1 MKSLRKTIAMACSLI
16 LATPLA
22 ILEAQSPQQQ
32 GTPSSARQQSAAP
45 PQSDAQA
52 KIIKNV
58 NYVVLP
64 ITVKDGAGRL
74 VPDLQRDDFRVLDDN
89 VEQRIEVF
97 TAEAFPLSLV
107 VLIDN
112 DLKSKDA
119 QQVEP
124 SLEAI
129 VGGLSTG
136 DEAFICRFDQY
147 FHAGKGFT
155 TDQDK
160 LLTELKRERLDS
172 RPSVAGGGGP
182 FDSPTINGQSV
193 TGGPA
198 VPRTTIELK
207 GQPTKALDDAVY
219 AAAQLLKDR
228 GRERR
233 KIIVLVSDGVNNPK
247 SNTNKYDVVLKEL
260 LRNNI
265 SVFGVGI
272 GTAYFDRK
280 FDKLDRLARYAHNT
294 GGDVYYASKRNDLE
308 ELYARVTEEARN
320 QYTLAY
326 SPRGNDP
333 GAEYHSVEVRVKR
346 EGLTILTRDGYYAGT
361 LSVPR

>member
-1 MKSLRKTIAMACSLI
+1 M
-16 LATPLA
+16 
-22 ILEAQSPQQQ
+22 LEAQSPKQQ
-32 GTPSSARQQSAAP
+32 AAP
-45 PQSDAQA
+45 AATNSQSPTSPQSEAQA

-64 ITVKDGAGRL
+64 VTVKDGAGRL
-74 VPDLQRDDFRVLDDN
+74 VPDLQKDEFRVLDDN
-89 VEQRIEVF
+89 VEQRIDVF

-112 DLKSKDA
+112 DLKVKDA
-119 QQVEP
+119 QQLEP

-147 FHAGKGFT
+147 FHEGKGFT

-172 RPSVAGGGGP
+172 RPSVTSGGVA
-182 FDSPTINGQSV
+182 FDAPTINGQSV

-198 VPRTTIELK
+198 VARTTIDIGGK
-207 GQPTKALDDAVY
+207 PTKALDDAVY
-219 AAAQLLKDR
+219 AAAQLLKGR

-233 KIIVLVSDGVNNPK
+233 KIILLVSDGVNNPK
-247 SNTNKYDVVLKEL
+247 YNTNKYEVVLKEL
-260 LRNNI
+260 LRYNI

-272 GTAYFDRK
+272 GTVYFDRK

-294 GGDVYYASKRNDLE
+294 GGDVYYGSKRNDLE
-308 ELYARVTEEARN
+308 ELYARVAEEARN

-326 SPRGNDP
+326 SPRGNDT

-346 EGLTILTRDGYYAGT
+346 EGLTILTRDGYYSGA
-361 LSVPR
+361 LVAPR

>member
-1 MKSLRKTIAMACSLI
+1 MKSLRKIISFAGSLI
-16 LATPLA
+16 LAAPTAL
-22 ILEAQSPQQQ
+22 LEAQSPQQQ
-32 GTPSSARQQSAAP
+32 AAP
-45 PQSDAQA
+45 AATSSQSTTSPQSEAQA

-64 ITVKDGAGRL
+64 VTVKDGAGRL
-74 VPDLQRDDFRVLDDN
+74 VPDLQRDEFRVLDDN
-89 VEQRIEVF
+89 VEQRIEIF

-112 DLKSKDA
+112 DLKVKDA

-147 FHAGKGFT
+147 FHEGKGFT

-172 RPSVAGGGGP
+172 RPSVASGGGA
-182 FDSPTINGQSV
+182 FDAPTINGQSV

-198 VPRTTIELK
+198 VARTTIELK

-219 AAAQLLKDR
+219 AAAQLLKER

-233 KIIVLVSDGVNNPK
+233 KIILLVSDGVNNPK
-247 SNTNKYDVVLKEL
+247 FNTNKYDVVLKEL
-260 LRNNI
+260 LRYNI
-265 SVFGVGI
+265 SVFGVGV
-272 GTAYFDRK
+272 GTVYFNRK

-294 GGDVYYASKRNDLE
+294 GGDVYYGSKRNDLE
-308 ELYARVTEEARN
+308 ELYARVAEEARN
-320 QYTLAY
+320 QYTIAY
-326 SPRGNDP
+326 SPRGTDA

-346 EGLTILTRDGYYAGT
+346 EGLTILTRDGYYSGA
-361 LSVPR
+361 LVAPR

>member
-1 MKSLRKTIAMACSLI
+1 MKSLRKILTLACTLI
-16 LATPLA
+16 FATPLA
-22 ILEAQSPQQQ
+22 ILEAQSPQQ
-32 GTPSSARQQSAAP
+32 TIAPSARQQPLTP

-52 KIIKNV
+52 KIIRNV

-64 ITVKDGAGRL
+64 VTVKDGVGRL

-89 VEQRIEVF
+89 VEQRIEIF

-112 DLKSKDA
+112 DLKVKDA

-129 VGGLSTG
+129 VGGMSLG

-147 FHAGKGFT
+147 FHEGKGFT
-155 TDQDK
+155 ADQDK

-172 RPSVAGGGGP
+172 RPSVQAGGGP

-207 GQPTKALDDAVY
+207 GRPTKALDDAVY
-219 AAAQLLKDR
+219 AAAQLLKSR

-233 KIIVLVSDGVNNPK
+233 KIILLVSDGVNNPK
-247 SNTNKYDVVLKEL
+247 FNINKYDVVLKEL
-260 LRNNI
+260 LRYNI

-272 GTAYFDRK
+272 GTVYFDRK

-333 GAEYHSVEVRVKR
+333 STEYHSVEVRVKR
-346 EGLTILTRDGYYAGT
+346 EGLKIFTRDGYYAGA
-361 LSVPR
+361 LSAPR

>member
-1 MKSLRKTIAMACSLI
+1 MKSLRKTISLACSLI
-16 LATPLA
+16 FATPLA

-32 GTPSSARQQSAAP
+32 GAPSSARQQPAAP

-64 ITVKDGAGRL
+64 VTVKDGAGRL
-74 VPDLQRDDFRVLDDN
+74 VPDLQKDDFRVLDDN
-89 VEQRIEVF
+89 VEQRVEIF
-97 TAEAFPLSLV
+97 TAEAFPLSMV

-119 QQVEP
+119 LQVEP

-129 VGGLSTG
+129 VGGMSTG

-147 FHAGKGFT
+147 FHGGKGFT

-172 RPSVAGGGGP
+172 HSSVSAGGGP

-198 VPRTTIELK
+198 TPRTTIEIK

-219 AAAQLLKDR
+219 AAAELLKDR

-247 SNTNKYDVVLKEL
+247 FNTTKYDVVLQEL
-260 LRNNI
+260 LRYNI

-272 GTAYFDRK
+272 GTVYFDRK

-294 GGDVYYASKRNDLE
+294 GGDVYYASKRSDLE

-320 QYTLAY
+320 QYTIAY
-326 SPRGNDP
+326 SPRGTDS

-346 EGLTILTRDGYYAGT
+346 EGLTILTRDGYYAGA
-361 LSVPR
+361 LIGPR

>member
-16 LATPLA
+16 LAAPLA
-22 ILEAQSPQQQ
+22 ILEAQSPRQQ
-32 GTPSSARQQSAAP
+32 GAPSSARQQSAAS

-74 VPDLQRDDFRVLDDN
+74 VPDLQRDEFRVLDDN

-119 QQVEP
+119 HQVEP

-129 VGGLSTG
+129 VGGMSAG

-172 RPSVAGGGGP
+172 RPSVAAGGGP

-247 SNTNKYDVVLKEL
+247 FNTNKYDVVLKEL
-260 LRNNI
+260 LRSNI

-272 GTAYFDRK
+272 GTVYFDRK

-361 LSVPR
+361 LSAPR